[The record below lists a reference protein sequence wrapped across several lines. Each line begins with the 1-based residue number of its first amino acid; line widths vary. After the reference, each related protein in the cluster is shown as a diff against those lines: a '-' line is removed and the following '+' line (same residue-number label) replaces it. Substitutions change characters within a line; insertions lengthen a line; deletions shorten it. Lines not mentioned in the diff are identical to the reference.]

1 MITISAKILLNSS
14 SFIALV
20 VTLIDEGYTS
30 GRTDTTTTPQPFT
43 INDMLVLFFNQ
54 IGTGYAAMQTFG
66 SILGGEVLHLKTFQQ
81 KQTRVSKAMCESADD
96 ILSQSVELIRRLH
109 FDDSDILHN
118 DEPIDI
124 GVSFDGSWHTR
135 GHNSKYG
142 FVSVIEITTGHVVD
156 YEILCRYCQN
166 CTSYQNKYGVDS
178 EQYKEW
184 YQTHTQSCPI
194 NYIGSS
200 NAMEMEG
207 AKRIWSRSVE
217 KNNMRYVR
225 MLGDG
230 DSKAY
235 KAVLELNP
243 YNVDID
249 IMHISEWVLLYVI
262 SQKSSKLRGSGT
274 LTMNKCQTSKLL
286 SWCYYKQ
293 YW

>member
-1 MITISAKILLNSS
+1 
-14 SFIALV
+14 
-20 VTLIDEGYTS
+20 
-30 GRTDTTTTPQPFT
+30 
-43 INDMLVLFFNQ
+43 MLVLFFNQ

-66 SILGGEVLHLKTFQQ
+66 SILGSEVLHLKTFQQ
-81 KQTRVSKAMCESADD
+81 RQTRVSKAMCESADD

-118 DEPIDI
+118 DEAIDI

-142 FVSVIEITTGHVVD
+142 FISVIEITTGHVVD

-194 NYIGSS
+194 NYTRSS

-207 AKRIWSRSVE
+207 AKRIWSCSVE

-230 DSKAY
+230 DYKAY

-243 YNVDID
+243 YNVDIEREECTNHAHKRMGTALRN
-249 IMHISEWVLLYVI
+249 I
-262 SQKSSKLRGSGT
+262 SKLSKLGGRGSGT
-274 LTMNKCQTSKLL
+274 LTMNKCQTLHN
-286 SWCYYKQ
+286 YYRGAIIV
-293 YW
+293 W

>member
-1 MITISAKILLNSS
+1 MIRGLFSFFLDNNKRKGFAK
-14 SFIALV
+14 FIKLHCSGCNF
-20 VTLIDEGYTS
+20 LIAEGYTS

-66 SILGGEVLHLKTFQQ
+66 SILGSEVLHLKTFQQ

-207 AKRIWSRSVE
+207 AKRIWSRE
-217 KNNMRYVR
+217 
-225 MLGDG
+225 
-230 DSKAY
+230 
-235 KAVLELNP
+235 E
-243 YNVDID
+243 
-249 IMHISEWVLLYVI
+249 
-262 SQKSSKLRGSGT
+262 
-274 LTMNKCQTSKLL
+274 
-286 SWCYYKQ
+286 Q
-293 YW
+293 YAIC